1 MTHIRVL
8 LAEDHTLVRQGISR
22 CLKETGF
29 YVVGEAA
36 DGEEAVAMAQKL
48 MPDVIV
54 MDVAMP
60 KINGIEATRMIKK
73 ICPAIPVLI
82 LSAYDNDQYIF
93 ALLEAGAAGYLLKDI
108 SYQEMAKA
116 IRDVHRGESVLHPT
130 VMQKVMKRFKK
141 SNDPADKKTSLLSER
156 EREVLLLAA
165 RGSRNKDIAESLCLS
180 VRTVEAH
187 LNSIFNKWNV
197 GSRTD
202 AIIYALKAGLF
213 SIAELN

>member
-1 MTHIRVL
+1 MADIRVL
-8 LAEDHTLVRQGISR
+8 LAEDHTLVRQGISH
-22 CLKETGF
+22 CLKETGLS
-29 YVVGEAA
+29 VVGEAA

-60 KINGIEATRMIKK
+60 RVNGIEATRLIKK
-73 ICPAIPVLI
+73 ICPTIPVLI
-82 LSAYDNDQYIF
+82 LSAYDNEQYIF

-108 SYQEMAKA
+108 SYQDMVKA
-116 IRDVHRGESVLHPT
+116 IRDVHNGESVLHPAI
-130 VMQKVMKRFKK
+130 MQKVMKRFKK
-141 SNDPADKKTSLLSER
+141 LDSPDENGTSLLSER
-156 EREVLLLAA
+156 EIEVLRLAA
-165 RGSRNKDIAESLCLS
+165 KGMRNKDIAKSLSLS
-180 VRTVEAH
+180 TRTVEAH

-213 SIAELN
+213 SITDLY